1 MPALTE
7 LDFTT
12 VAVGVVVLVLGLKML
27 GVVGRMVV
35 YWVGMLVR
43 VGVWGVVGVG
53 VVWVWLNWGGL
64 GGEGAGQG
72 QGWERGQMDGAR
84 GRGWGR

>member
-1 MPALTE
+1 
-7 LDFTT
+7 
-12 VAVGVVVLVLGLKML
+12 
-27 GVVGRMVV
+27 MVV

-72 QGWERGQMDGAR
+72 WEGGRGRGMGGQVDGGR